1 MPVAFL
7 VRLFFLYI
15 FFFWF
20 LDIPIETFCS
30 LGCNILSLCFKND
43 SNTSCSTF
51 VNISKCHENSSNH
64 CISGNMHVD
73 LYAAYSI
80 LILRHIG
87 MGKVMI
93 VSVWASHAF
102 HSLRKSSQVDDVS
115 SPYPNAADSVEIVI
129 RQPPVSLEKYIENNL
144 PRMFFYFVF
153 AFDKKMQIDIDCDQ
167 IKFHL
172 DYNEKATKKSE
183 RSLFWMFFLEK

>member
-1 MPVAFL
+1 
-7 VRLFFLYI
+7 
-15 FFFWF
+15 
-20 LDIPIETFCS
+20 
-30 LGCNILSLCFKND
+30 
-43 SNTSCSTF
+43 
-51 VNISKCHENSSNH
+51 
-64 CISGNMHVD
+64 MHVD

-102 HSLRKSSQVDDVS
+102 HFLRKSSQVDDVS

-144 PRMFFYFVF
+144 PRMFFYFVI

-172 DYNEKATKKSE
+172 DGITMKKQLKNLNGAFFGCFSWRNEFSKMIRKNATG
-183 RSLFWMFFLEK
+183 